1 MKWIKRKLVN
11 WLSSNEMDTISTCDM
26 KSGVANRINMDRALT
41 FSVLPA
47 TGGCVVEIRNWDQKD
62 HVWISKAHIIPN
74 GEDIAHC
81 VGQIVAIE
89 FLRR

>member
-11 WLSSNEMDTISTCDM
+11 WLSSNEADILAPNDVKC
-26 KSGVANRINMDRALT
+26 GIENRINMDRALA

-47 TGGCVVEIRNWDQKD
+47 TGGYVVEIRTWDQKN
-62 HVWISKAHIIPN
+62 HEWISKAHIIPN
-74 GEDIAHC
+74 GEDIAHR